1 MKKKWLDAAVHSS
14 AAILFA
20 PQKETTSRGALP
32 AVLVRQP
39 VEGDGSLPART
50 LEETFDGV
58 VPAQGVILTHAAIRW
73 FKVGVVTLKGKK
85 KKVTGTGKAQ
95 L

>member
-1 MKKKWLDAAVHSS
+1 MQPFIRRQPFCSRRKKEA
-14 AAILFA
+14 
-20 PQKETTSRGALP
+20 TSRGALP

-58 VPAQGVILTHAAIRW
+58 VPAQRVILTHAAIRR